1 MRDLVEGA
9 ARAPGTLQEPPS
21 PSQLGANTAI
31 RVDQR
36 NEFFDSSPDPQSS
49 LPSQRDAESLEMPHS
64 PFINLLAKN
73 APRGA

>member
-9 ARAPGTLQEPPS
+9 ARSPGTLQEPPS

-36 NEFFDSSPDPQSS
+36 NEFFDSPVPIRNRRSHRSVK
-49 LPSQRDAESLEMPHS
+49 RRVW
-64 PFINLLAKN
+64 K
-73 APRGA
+73 